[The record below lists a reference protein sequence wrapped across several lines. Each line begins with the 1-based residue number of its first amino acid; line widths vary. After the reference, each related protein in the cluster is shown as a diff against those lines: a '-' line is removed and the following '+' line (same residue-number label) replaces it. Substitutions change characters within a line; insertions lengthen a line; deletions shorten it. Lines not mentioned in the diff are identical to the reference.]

1 MVGPQGMVVSAC
13 HFKLHVGTKFPATEL
28 GVWRSAISGRSM
40 AEKNPSIDLN
50 IRNRIGESLRSHY
63 RACMDNELSP
73 RLLALIEKLKN
84 EREISAEEIEPI
96 RKAENE
102 TES

>member
-1 MVGPQGMVVSAC
+1 
-13 HFKLHVGTKFPATEL
+13 
-28 GVWRSAISGRSM
+28 
-40 AEKNPSIDLN
+40 
-50 IRNRIGESLRSHY
+50 
-63 RACMDNELSP
+63 MDNELSP

>member
-1 MVGPQGMVVSAC
+1 
-13 HFKLHVGTKFPATEL
+13 
-28 GVWRSAISGRSM
+28 M
-40 AEKNPSIDLN
+40 AEKYPSIDLN
-50 IRNRIGESLRSHY
+50 VRNRIGESLQSHY

>member
-1 MVGPQGMVVSAC
+1 MALQVVKAVKSQDW
-13 HFKLHVGTKFPATEL
+13 G
-28 GVWRSAISGRSM
+28 
-40 AEKNPSIDLN
+40 
-50 IRNRIGESLRSHY
+50 HY

-84 EREISAEEIEPI
+84 EREILAEEIEPI

-102 TES
+102 CLD

>member
-1 MVGPQGMVVSAC
+1 MVGPQGMVVWAC

-28 GVWRSAISGRSM
+28 GMWRSAISGRSM
-40 AEKNPSIDLN
+40 AEKYSSIDLN

-84 EREISAEEIEPI
+84 ESAEEIELI
-96 RKAENE
+96 RKTENE
-102 TES
+102 TLD